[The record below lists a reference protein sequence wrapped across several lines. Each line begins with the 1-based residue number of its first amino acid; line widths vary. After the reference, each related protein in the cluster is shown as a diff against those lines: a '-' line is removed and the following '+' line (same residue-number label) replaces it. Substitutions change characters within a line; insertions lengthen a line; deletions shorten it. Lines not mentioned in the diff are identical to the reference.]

1 VTQAFRQTTQT
12 LRDQQH
18 DAIARYVEQ
27 AAVQVDR
34 FTQSLRDKDVG
45 QLLTDAQRLARRQP
59 GVFVGSAFALGL
71 LAARFLKS
79 SPPDHDYMTER
90 GGDYGRRET
99 NVWRR
104 AEPMDTTG
112 ERIGQTRSAARP

>member
-12 LRDQQH
+12 LRDQRH

-79 SPPDHDYMTER
+79 SPPDRDYMTER
-90 GGDYGRRET
+90 GGDYGPRET

-104 AEPMDTTG
+104 AEPVDTTG
-112 ERIGQTRSAARP
+112 ERTGQTRSAARP